1 MSCHQQIWLLLLFIL
16 SIVVVSCR
24 NDNGLPP
31 LPDQIPSATPEFAPL
46 PTLQPRPDFVSAVTP
61 LESQQLSLA
70 LLEADR
76 TEEFLA
82 ATGILVNS
90 SGDPDLGYMSQVC
103 LTANLFPLAQIG
115 DDFSDDQNVVNRV
128 TFQVDN
134 LILPEVTGWHTS
146 LEAISLLDE
155 NEQVSIQGLGDMI
168 FCGKINLDVGVHT
181 ILFQFRQTSGE
192 TKEYTWQFVIKDE

>member
-1 MSCHQQIWLLLLFIL
+1 MSRHQQIWLLLLFIL

-61 LESQQLSLA
+61 LESQQLSLP

-168 FCGKINLDVGVHT
+168 FCGKVSLDVGVHT
-181 ILFQFRQTSGE
+181 VLFQFRQTTGE